1 MGFYSSVYLL
11 VEVVACC
18 LLLLVG
24 LQRVGLATPGNIPL
38 GSSIK
43 VGTFATSSLGLVDTC
58 LVGRSICT
66 NIKVIGH
73 GGRSQAIQRRSHM

>member
-11 VEVVACC
+11 VEVVACY

-24 LQRVGLATPGNIPL
+24 LQRVGFATHGNIPV
-38 GSSIK
+38 GSNIK
-43 VGTFATSSLGLVDTC
+43 AGASATSSLGLVDTC
-58 LVGRSICT
+58 LVGRSVC
-66 NIKVIGH
+66 NNMKVVSH